1 MQTYSYTGDDFRVL
15 LESGDWKIGLLRY
28 ADRFARPDRFERHLQ
43 TDEAFALLR
52 GSATLYVRRDEK
64 IESAPLLAGQVI
76 LVPAGEWHQI
86 VVSRDADVLVVEN
99 RDTSAANTEKDPPLF
114 AGQTPSTGRKTV
126 CP

>member
-15 LESGDWKIGLLRY
+15 LESGDWKIG
-28 ADRFARPDRFERHLQ
+28 RHLQ

-52 GSATLYVRRDEK
+52 GSATLYVKRDEK

-99 RDTSAANTEKDPPLF
+99 RDTSAENTEKDPPLF